1 MWERWSNDAADP
13 IFQNSTVPIFQ
24 YSLTPVLQWSQRCF
38 RLISIRGLRK
48 WFDSRRGRVEA
59 LRGIDLEV
67 AEKEFCVLLG
77 PSGCGKTTTL
87 RCVAGLEKPDAG
99 ELEIAGVLASSPAR
113 RVHIPTEKRDIGM
126 VFQSY
131 AIWPHMNVFNNVA
144 FPLIKGR
151 KKIAKDQIAHKVRNA
166 LKLVQLD
173 SLEDRPATD
182 LSGGQQ
188 QRVAM
193 ARAIVT
199 EPKLLLMDEPLS
211 NLDARLREQMRVELR
226 KITKAVGVTTLYVTH
241 DQAEALSLG
250 DKVCVM
256 HDGEILQMAPPHEV
270 YARPANLFV
279 AQFVGEMNFVKG
291 KVAGPEQVECPLGM
305 VAAKVPSNLAAG
317 SSVTLAI
324 RPEHIKLS
332 SKDGSAASLIGAVA
346 SKNYLGD
353 AALLEVV
360 LNGVTLIA
368 KLPGD
373 VELSVGDQA
382 AVELPSHRWHVFP

>member
-1 MWERWSNDAADP
+1 M
-13 IFQNSTVPIFQ
+13 
-24 YSLTPVLQWSQRCF
+24 
-38 RLISIRGLRK
+38 ISIRGLRK

-59 LRGIDLEV
+59 LRGIDLEI

-87 RCVAGLEKPDAG
+87 RSVAGLEKPDAG
-99 ELEIAGVLASSPAR
+99 ELAIDGTLVNSPAR
-113 RVHIPTEKRDIGM
+113 GIYMPTEKRDIGM

-151 KKIAKDQIAHKVRNA
+151 RKVARDQVAQKVHAA

-173 SLEDRPATD
+173 GLEDRPATD

-193 ARAIVT
+193 ARAMVT
-199 EPKLLLMDEPLS
+199 EPKILLMDEPLS

-250 DKVCVM
+250 DRVCVM
-256 HDGEILQMAPPHEV
+256 NHGEIIQIAQPQDI
-270 YARPANLFV
+270 YAKPASLFV
-279 AQFVGEMNFVKG
+279 AQFVGEMNFVNGVVKAKDRIDCPFG
-291 KVAGPEQVECPLGM
+291 ALAVVAPDG
-305 VAAKVPSNLAAG
+305 VAAG
-317 SSVTLAI
+317 TGVTLAI
-324 RPEHIKLS
+324 RPEHVQV
-332 SKDGSAASLIGAVA
+332 SAAPRDGLGRMLGKII

-353 AALLEVV
+353 TALLEVE
-360 LNGVTLIA
+360 LNGVTLLV
-368 KLPGD
+368 KLAGD
-373 VELSVGDQA
+373 SDLTVGQNA
-382 AVELPSHRWHVFP
+382 VVELPAQRWHVFAERI

>member
-1 MWERWSNDAADP
+1 MIR
-13 IFQNSTVPIFQ
+13 
-24 YSLTPVLQWSQRCF
+24 
-38 RLISIRGLRK
+38 IRGLRK

-87 RCVAGLEKPDAG
+87 RSVAGLEKPDAG
-99 ELEIAGVLASSPAR
+99 ELEIDGTLVNSPAR
-113 RVHIPTEKRDIGM
+113 GIYVSTEKRDIGM

-131 AIWPHMNVFNNVA
+131 AIWPHMNVFQNVS

-151 KKIAKDQIAHKVRNA
+151 KKIPKEQIAEKVRNA

-173 SLEDRPATD
+173 GLEDRPATD

-193 ARAIVT
+193 ARAMVT
-199 EPKLLLMDEPLS
+199 EPKILLMDEPLS
-211 NLDARLREQMRVELR
+211 NLDARLREQMRVELK
-226 KITKAVGVTTLYVTH
+226 KITKAAGVTTLYVTH

-256 HDGEILQMAPPHEV
+256 HDGEIIQMAPPHEV
-270 YARPANLFV
+270 YAKPASVFV
-279 AQFVGEMNFVKG
+279 AQFVGEMNFVKA
-291 KVAGPEQVECPLGM
+291 KVAGVGQIESALGII
-305 VAAKVPSNLAAG
+305 AALAPNGFSVGAT
-317 SSVTLAI
+317 VTLAV
-324 RPEHIKLS
+324 RPEHVKVTPAPS
-332 SKDGSAASLIGAVA
+332 YGSATMVGKIA

-353 AALLEVV
+353 SALVEVEV
-360 LNGVTLIA
+360 KGVTLMA
-368 KLPGD
+368 KLAGD
-373 VELSVGDQA
+373 VDLTVGAQA
-382 AVELPSHRWHVFP
+382 VIEIPAHRWHVFP

>member
-1 MWERWSNDAADP
+1 MIR
-13 IFQNSTVPIFQ
+13 
-24 YSLTPVLQWSQRCF
+24 
-38 RLISIRGLRK
+38 IRGLRK

-67 AEKEFCVLLG
+67 GEKEFCVLLG

-87 RCVAGLEKPDAG
+87 RSVAGLEKPDAG
-99 ELEIAGVLASSPAR
+99 ELEIDGALVNSPAKGIY
-113 RVHIPTEKRDIGM
+113 VPTEKRDIGM

-131 AIWPHMNVFNNVA
+131 AIWPHMNVFQNVS

-151 KKIAKDQIAHKVRNA
+151 RKIPRDQIADKVRHA

-173 SLEDRPATD
+173 GLEDRPATD

-199 EPKLLLMDEPLS
+199 EPKILLMDEPLS

-226 KITKAVGVTTLYVTH
+226 KITKAAGVTTLYVTH

-256 HDGEILQMAPPHEV
+256 HDGEIIQMAPPNEV
-270 YARPANLFV
+270 YAKPANVFV
-279 AQFVGEMNFVKG
+279 AQFVGEMNFVKA
-291 KVAGPEQVECPLGM
+291 KVANGGEVDSPLGM
-305 VAAKVPSNLAAG
+305 ITATLPNGLSAG
-317 SSVTLAI
+317 APVTLAI
-324 RPEHIKLS
+324 RPEHVRLTPAPS
-332 SKDGSAASLIGAVA
+332 YGPVATIGKIA

-353 AALLEVV
+353 SALLEVEV
-360 LNGVTLIA
+360 KGITLLV
-368 KLPGD
+368 KLAGD
-373 VELSVGDQA
+373 CDLAVGSQAIVEIPAQ
-382 AVELPSHRWHVFP
+382 RWHVFP

>member
-1 MWERWSNDAADP
+1 M
-13 IFQNSTVPIFQ
+13 
-24 YSLTPVLQWSQRCF
+24 
-38 RLISIRGLRK
+38 ISIRGLRK
-48 WFDSRRGRVEA
+48 WFDSPRGRVEA

-87 RCVAGLEKPDAG
+87 RCVAGLERPDAG
-99 ELEIAGVLASSPAR
+99 ELELAGTVANSAAQGIY
-113 RVHIPTEKRDIGM
+113 VPTEKRDIGM

-151 KKIAKDQIAHKVRNA
+151 HRIPKEQIAEKVRAA

-173 SLEDRPATD
+173 GLEDRPATD

-193 ARAIVT
+193 ARAMVT
-199 EPKLLLMDEPLS
+199 EPKILLMDEPLS
-211 NLDARLREQMRVELR
+211 NLDARLREQMRVELK

-256 HDGEILQMAPPHEV
+256 HNGEILQIAQPHEV
-270 YARPANLFV
+270 YARPASLFV

-291 KVAGPEQVECPLGM
+291 HVTGPSQVECALGTLSLT
-305 VAAKVPSNLAAG
+305 VPQGISV
-317 SSVTLAI
+317 SSPVTLAI
-324 RPEHIKLS
+324 RPEHIKVNAAGS
-332 SKDGSAASLIGAVA
+332 SIAGWSGNIT

-353 AALLEVV
+353 TALLEVEV
-360 LNGVTLIA
+360 NGITLLA
-368 KLPGD
+368 KLAGD
-373 VELSVGDQA
+373 SELAVGQQA
-382 AVELPSHRWHVFP
+382 AVDLPSHRWHVFS